1 VVSYIKYH
9 DEGKLKRLGGKRNRI
24 DIIFDRI
31 REQGAENIT

>member
-1 VVSYIKYH
+1 M
-9 DEGKLKRLGGKRNRI
+9 LKRLGGKRNRI